1 MYSTKGIEAV
11 ATITELRSDT
21 SGLVEQAKKIKS
33 GILIQKNNDPYAVLI
48 SHDLYVELLEL
59 REKSEKSKSRKK

>member
-1 MYSTKGIEAV
+1 MYSTEGIEAV

-21 SGLVEQAKKIKS
+21 SGLVEQAKKMKS

-48 SHDLYVELLEL
+48 SYDLYKELSTL
-59 REKSEKSKSRKK
+59 RDRKKK